1 LLLKKGSIFVWS
13 QEQQKSFQLLQ
24 RKLVEAPVLVVPDFA
39 KQFVL
44 ETDACDLGIGA
55 VLMQDEHPMAYLSK
69 ASGMKNQ
76 VVSVYEKER
85 VHGHLIGS

>member
-1 LLLKKGSIFVWS
+1 M
-13 QEQQKSFQLLQ
+13 
-24 RKLVEAPVLVVPDFA
+24 LVVPDFA

-44 ETDACDLGIGA
+44 ETDACDLGIVA
-55 VLMQDEHPMAYLSK
+55 VLMQDEHPVAYLSK

-85 VHGHLIGS
+85 VHVHLIGS